1 VRRWKVQARE
11 EVLERVRE
19 AKEASRVLARLSTEV
34 KNRALMA
41 MADLLERKAELIKEE
56 NAKDLEYGKEKGL
69 SSALLDRLLLDDKRI
84 KGMADGLR
92 EVAALPDP
100 VGEVV
105 KMWKRPNGL
114 QIGKLRVPLG
124 VVAVIYESRPNVTA
138 DTAALCVK
146 SGNAIVL
153 RGGSEAIH
161 SNAVIAGILK
171 EAAQESGVPAQAIQL
186 IETTDREAVFHLL
199 RMEEYVD
206 LVVPRGGEGLIR
218 FVAENSR
225 IPVVYHY
232 KGVCHTF
239 VDRDAD
245 LDMAWNIAFNAKV
258 QRPGVCNAMET
269 LLVHRDVAKS
279 FLPEMARRFEK
290 AGVELRGCPKAR
302 DLVPQMK
309 EATEEDWYAEYLD
322 LILAVRVVDSFEE
335 AVDHIHT
342 YGSGHSEAIVT
353 TNYATAM
360 RFLQEVDA
368 AAVYV
373 NASTRFT
380 DGYEFG
386 LGAEMGISTQKLHVR
401 GPMGLEDLTC
411 CKFVILGQ
419 GQIRV

>member
-1 VRRWKVQARE
+1 MQARE
-11 EVLERVRE
+11 EVLQRVKE
-19 AKEASRVLARLSTEV
+19 AKAASRVLANLSTEV
-34 KNRALMA
+34 KNRALLA
-41 MADLLERKAELIKEE
+41 MADLLEARGEEIKKE
-56 NAKDLEYGKEKGL
+56 NARDLKYGKEKGL

-84 KGMADGLR
+84 KGMAQGLR

-138 DTAALCVK
+138 DTAALCIK

-161 SNAVIAGILK
+161 SNKIIAGILR
-171 EAAQESGVPAQAIQL
+171 EAAREAGVPPQAIQL

-199 RMEEYVD
+199 KMDEYVD

-245 LDMAWNIAFNAKV
+245 LDMAWDISFNAKV

-269 LLVHRDVAKS
+269 LLVHADIAQA
-279 FLPEMARRFEK
+279 FLPEMARRFRE
-290 AGVELRGCPKAR
+290 AGVELRGCSRAR
-302 DLVPQMK
+302 ELVPEMK
-309 EATEEDWYAEYLD
+309 EATEDDWYAEYLD
-322 LILAVRVVDSFEE
+322 LILAVRVVDNFEE

-360 RFLQEVDA
+360 RFLKEVDA

-380 DGYEFG
+380 DGFEFG

-411 CKFVILGQ
+411 CKFIILGQ
-419 GQIRV
+419 GQIRE

>member
-1 VRRWKVQARE
+1 MQARE
-11 EVLERVRE
+11 EVLQRVKE
-19 AKEASRVLARLSTEV
+19 AKAASRVLANLSTEV
-34 KNRALMA
+34 KNRALLA
-41 MADLLERKAELIKEE
+41 MADLLEARGEEIKKE
-56 NAKDLEYGKEKGL
+56 NARDLEYGKEKGL

-84 KGMADGLR
+84 KGMAQGLK

-161 SNAVIAGILK
+161 SNKIIAGILR
-171 EAAQESGVPAQAIQL
+171 EAAQEAGVPPQAIQL

-199 RMEEYVD
+199 KMDEYVD

-245 LDMAWNIAFNAKV
+245 LDMAWDISFNAKV

-269 LLVHRDVAKS
+269 LLVHADIAQA
-279 FLPEMARRFEK
+279 FLPEMARRFRE
-290 AGVELRGCPKAR
+290 AGVELRGCSRAR
-302 DLVPQMK
+302 ELVPEMK
-309 EATEEDWYAEYLD
+309 EATEDDWYAEYLD
-322 LILAVRVVDSFEE
+322 LILAVRVVESFEE

-360 RFLQEVDA
+360 RFLREVDA

-380 DGYEFG
+380 DGFEFG

-411 CKFVILGQ
+411 CKFIILGQ
-419 GQIRV
+419 GQIRE

>member
-1 VRRWKVQARE
+1 VQAKE
-11 EVLERVRE
+11 EVLQRVKE
-19 AKEASRVLARLSTEV
+19 AKAASRVLAGLSSGV
-34 KNRALMA
+34 KNRALLA
-41 MADLLERKAELIKEE
+41 MADLLEEKGDVIKRE
-56 NAKDLEYGKEKGL
+56 NAKDLEYGREKGL

-84 KGMADGLR
+84 RGMAQGLR

-105 KMWKRPNGL
+105 KMWRRPNGL

-138 DTAALCVK
+138 DTAALCIK

-161 SNAVIAGILK
+161 SNRVIAALLQ
-171 EAAQESGVPAQAIQL
+171 EAAQDAGVPPQAIQL
-186 IETTDREAVFHLL
+186 VETTDREAVFHLL
-199 RMEEYVD
+199 KMDGYVD

-239 VDRDAD
+239 VDKDAD
-245 LDMAWNIAFNAKV
+245 LEMAWSIAFNAKV

-269 LLVHRDVAKS
+269 LLVHRDIAQG
-279 FLPEMARRFEK
+279 FLPEMARRFRE
-290 AGVELRGCPKAR
+290 AGVELRGCQR
-302 DLVPQMK
+302 SRQLVPDMK

-322 LILAVRVVDSFEE
+322 LILAVRVVDSLEE

-353 TNYATAM
+353 SNYATAM
-360 RFLQEVDA
+360 KFLRGVDA

-419 GQIRV
+419 GQIRE

>member
-1 VRRWKVQARE
+1 MQARE
-11 EVLERVRE
+11 EVLQRVKE
-19 AKEASRVLARLSTEV
+19 AKAASRVLANLSTEM
-34 KNRALMA
+34 KNRALLA
-41 MADLLERKAELIKEE
+41 MADLLEARGEEIKKE
-56 NAKDLEYGKEKGL
+56 NARDLEYGKEKGL

-84 KGMADGLR
+84 KGMAQGLR

-138 DTAALCVK
+138 DTAALCIK

-161 SNAVIAGILK
+161 SNKIIAGILR
-171 EAAQESGVPAQAIQL
+171 EAAQEAGVPPQAIQL

-199 RMEEYVD
+199 KMDEYVD

-245 LDMAWNIAFNAKV
+245 LDMAWDISFNAKV

-269 LLVHRDVAKS
+269 LLVHADIAQA
-279 FLPEMARRFEK
+279 FLPEMARRFRE
-290 AGVELRGCPKAR
+290 AGVELRGCSRAR
-302 DLVPQMK
+302 ELVPEMK
-309 EATEEDWYAEYLD
+309 EATEDDWYAEYLD
-322 LILAVRVVDSFEE
+322 LILAVRVVDNFEE

-360 RFLQEVDA
+360 RFLKEVDA

-380 DGYEFG
+380 DGFEFG

-411 CKFVILGQ
+411 CKFIILGQ
-419 GQIRV
+419 GQIRE

>member
-1 VRRWKVQARE
+1 MQARE

>member
-1 VRRWKVQARE
+1 MEVEK
-11 EVLERVRE
+11 EVLEKVKK
-19 AKEASRVLARLSTEV
+19 AKEASRILARLSTKV
-34 KNRALMA
+34 KNRALVA
-41 MADLLERKAELIKEE
+41 MAKGLEERRDEIKRE

-69 SSALLDRLLLDDKRI
+69 SLAMLDRLLLDDRRI
-84 KGMADGLR
+84 EAMANGLK
-92 EVAALPDP
+92 ELAALPDP

-138 DTAALCVK
+138 DTAGLCVK

-161 SNAVIAGILK
+161 SNTVIARILK
-171 EAAQESGVPAQAIQL
+171 DAAQEAGVPKEAIQL
-186 IETTDREAVFHLL
+186 IETTDRKAVHHLL
-199 RMEEYVD
+199 KAEGYVD

-232 KGVCHTF
+232 KGVCHTY
-239 VDRDAD
+239 VDKDAD
-245 LDMAWNIAFNAKV
+245 LDMAWSICFNAKV

-269 LLVHRDVAKS
+269 LLVNEEIAPA
-279 FLPEMARRFEK
+279 FLPEMARRFRE
-290 AGVELRGCPKAR
+290 AGVELRGCPKSRA
-302 DLVPQMK
+302 LVPDMK

-322 LILAVRVVDSFEE
+322 LILAVRVVGSFEE

-353 TNYATAM
+353 QNYATAM

-411 CKFVILGQ
+411 CKFIILGQ
-419 GQIRV
+419 GQIRE

>member
-1 VRRWKVQARE
+1 MQARE

-161 SNAVIAGILK
+161 SNAVIAGILQ
-171 EAAQESGVPAQAIQL
+171 EAARESGVPAQAIQL

-199 RMEEYVD
+199 RMEGFVD

-279 FLPEMARRFEK
+279 FLPEMARRFEE

-302 DLVPQMK
+302 ELVPQMK

-335 AVDHIHT
+335 AVDHIHA

-419 GQIRV
+419 GQIRE

>member
-1 VRRWKVQARE
+1 MQARE
-11 EVLERVRE
+11 EVLQRVKE
-19 AKEASRVLARLSTEV
+19 AKAASRVLANLSTEV
-34 KNRALMA
+34 KNRALLA
-41 MADLLERKAELIKEE
+41 MADLLEARGEEIKKE
-56 NAKDLEYGKEKGL
+56 NARDLEYGKEKGL

-84 KGMADGLR
+84 KGMAQGLR

-138 DTAALCVK
+138 DTAALCIK

-161 SNAVIAGILK
+161 SNKIIAGILR
-171 EAAQESGVPAQAIQL
+171 EAAQEAGVPPQAIQL

-199 RMEEYVD
+199 KMDEYVD

-245 LDMAWNIAFNAKV
+245 LDMAWDISFNAKV

-269 LLVHRDVAKS
+269 LLVHADIAQA
-279 FLPEMARRFEK
+279 FLPEMARRFRE
-290 AGVELRGCPKAR
+290 AGVELRGCSRAR
-302 DLVPQMK
+302 ELVPEMK
-309 EATEEDWYAEYLD
+309 EATEDDWYAEYLD
-322 LILAVRVVDSFEE
+322 LILAVRVVDNFEE

-360 RFLQEVDA
+360 RFLKEVDA

-380 DGYEFG
+380 DGFEFG

-411 CKFVILGQ
+411 CKFIILGQ
-419 GQIRV
+419 GQIRE

>member
-1 VRRWKVQARE
+1 MQARE
-11 EVLERVRE
+11 EVLQRVKE
-19 AKEASRVLARLSTEV
+19 AKAASRVLANLSTEV
-34 KNRALMA
+34 KNRALLA
-41 MADLLERKAELIKEE
+41 MADLLMERAEEIKRE

-105 KMWKRPNGL
+105 KMWRRPNGL

-138 DTAALCVK
+138 DTAALCIK

-153 RGGSEAIH
+153 RGGSEAIN
-161 SNAVIAGILK
+161 SNTVIAGILR
-171 EAAQESGVPAQAIQL
+171 EAAQKAGVPAQAIQL

-199 RMEEYVD
+199 KMEEYVD

-239 VDRDAD
+239 VDKDAD
-245 LDMAWNIAFNAKV
+245 LEMAWSISFNAKV

-269 LLVHRDVAKS
+269 LLVHADIAED
-279 FLPEMARRFEK
+279 FLPEMARRFQE
-290 AGVELRGCPKAR
+290 AGVELRGCEKAR
-302 DLVPQMK
+302 QLVPGMK

-322 LILAVRVVDSFEE
+322 LILAVRVVDGFEE

-419 GQIRV
+419 GQIRE

>member
-1 VRRWKVQARE
+1 MQARE
-11 EVLERVRE
+11 EVLQRVKE
-19 AKEASRVLARLSTEV
+19 AKAASRVLANLSTEV
-34 KNRALMA
+34 KNRALLA
-41 MADLLERKAELIKEE
+41 MADLLEARGEEIKKE

-84 KGMADGLR
+84 KGMAQGLR

-138 DTAALCVK
+138 DTAALCIK

-161 SNAVIAGILK
+161 SNRIIAGILR
-171 EAAQESGVPAQAIQL
+171 EAAREAGVPPQAIQL

-199 RMEEYVD
+199 KMDEYVD

-245 LDMAWNIAFNAKV
+245 LDMAWDISFNAKV

-269 LLVHRDVAKS
+269 LLVHADIAQA
-279 FLPEMARRFEK
+279 FLPEMARRFRE
-290 AGVELRGCPKAR
+290 AGVELRGCSRAR
-302 DLVPQMK
+302 ELVPEMK
-309 EATEEDWYAEYLD
+309 EATEDDWYAEYLD
-322 LILAVRVVDSFEE
+322 LILAVRVVESFEE

-360 RFLQEVDA
+360 RFLKEVDA

-380 DGYEFG
+380 DGFEFG

-411 CKFVILGQ
+411 CKFIILGQ
-419 GQIRV
+419 GQIRE

>member
-1 VRRWKVQARE
+1 MQSKE
-11 EVLERVRE
+11 EVLRRVKE

-34 KNRALMA
+34 KNRALTA
-41 MADLLERKAELIKEE
+41 MADLLEEKATLIKEE
-56 NAKDLEYGKEKGL
+56 NAKDLEYGREKGL
-69 SSALLDRLLLDDKRI
+69 SSALLDRLLLDDRRI
-84 KGMADGLR
+84 RAMAQGLR

-105 KMWKRPNGL
+105 RMWRRPNGL

-138 DTAALCVK
+138 DTAALCIK
-146 SGNAIVL
+146 AGNAIVL
-153 RGGSEAIH
+153 RGGSEATY
-161 SNAVIAGILK
+161 SNTVIASILRDAAR
-171 EAAQESGVPAQAIQL
+171 EAGVPAQAIQL
-186 IETTDREAVFHLL
+186 IGTTDREAVFHLL

-239 VDRDAD
+239 VDRDVD
-245 LDMAWNIAFNAKV
+245 LEMAWSIAFNAKV

-269 LLVHRDVAKS
+269 LLVHEDVARV
-279 FLPEMARRFEK
+279 FLPEMARRFQG
-290 AGVELRGCPKAR
+290 AGVELRGCPKSRA
-302 DLVPQMK
+302 LVPHMK

-322 LILAVRVVDSFEE
+322 LILAVKVVVSFEE
-335 AVDHIHT
+335 AVNHIHT

-419 GQIRV
+419 GQIRE

>member
-1 VRRWKVQARE
+1 MDVER
-11 EVLERVRE
+11 EVLEKVKR
-19 AKEASRVLARLSTEV
+19 AKEASRVLARLSTGV
-34 KNRALMA
+34 KNQALLA
-41 MADLLERKAELIKEE
+41 MARLLMEMREEIKVE
-56 NAKDLEYGKEKGL
+56 NAKDLEGGKDRGL
-69 SSALLDRLLLDDKRI
+69 SPAMLDRLLLDDKRI
-84 KGMADGLR
+84 EAMAEGLR

-105 KMWKRPNGL
+105 KMWRRPNGL
-114 QIGKLRVPLG
+114 EIGKLRVPLG
-124 VVAVIYESRPNVTA
+124 VVVIIYESRPNVTA
-138 DTAALCVK
+138 DTAGLCIK

-161 SNAVIAGILK
+161 SNTIIANILR
-171 EAAQESGVPAQAIQL
+171 EAAQEAGVPKEAIQL
-186 IETTDREAVFHLL
+186 IETTDRKAVHHLL
-199 RMEEYVD
+199 KAEGYVD

-232 KGVCHTF
+232 KGVCHTY
-239 VDRDAD
+239 VDRNAD
-245 LDMAWNIAFNAKV
+245 LDMAWEICFNAKV

-269 LLVHRDVAKS
+269 LLVHRDIARA
-279 FLPEMARRFEK
+279 FLPEMARRFQE
-290 AGVELRGCPKAR
+290 AGVELRGCPESRK
-302 DLVPQMK
+302 LVPDMK
-309 EATEEDWYAEYLD
+309 EAVEEDWYAEFLD

-342 YGSGHSEAIVT
+342 YGSGHSDAIVT
-353 TNYATAM
+353 KDYSMAM
-360 RFLQEVDA
+360 RFLQEVDS

-419 GQIRV
+419 GQIRE

>member
-1 VRRWKVQARE
+1 MQARE
-11 EVLERVRE
+11 EVLQRVKE
-19 AKEASRVLARLSTEV
+19 AKAASRVLANLSTEV
-34 KNRALMA
+34 KNRALLA
-41 MADLLERKAELIKEE
+41 MADLLEARGEEIKKE

-84 KGMADGLR
+84 KGMAQGLR

-138 DTAALCVK
+138 DTAALCIK

-161 SNAVIAGILK
+161 SNRIIAGILR
-171 EAAQESGVPAQAIQL
+171 EAAREAGVPPQAIQL

-199 RMEEYVD
+199 KMDEYVD

-245 LDMAWNIAFNAKV
+245 LDMAWDISFNAKV

-269 LLVHRDVAKS
+269 LLVHADIAQA
-279 FLPEMARRFEK
+279 FLPEMARRFRE
-290 AGVELRGCPKAR
+290 AGVELRGWSRAR
-302 DLVPQMK
+302 ELVPEMK
-309 EATEEDWYAEYLD
+309 EATEDDWYAEYLD
-322 LILAVRVVDSFEE
+322 LILAVRVVESFEE

-360 RFLQEVDA
+360 RFLKEVDA

-380 DGYEFG
+380 DGFEFG

-411 CKFVILGQ
+411 CKFIILGQ
-419 GQIRV
+419 GQIRE

>member
-1 VRRWKVQARE
+1 MEVEK
-11 EVLERVRE
+11 EVLEKVKK
-19 AKEASRVLARLSTEV
+19 AKEASRILARLSTKV
-34 KNRALMA
+34 KNRALVA
-41 MADLLERKAELIKEE
+41 MAKGLEERRDEIKRE

-69 SSALLDRLLLDDKRI
+69 SLAMLDRLLLDDRRI
-84 KGMADGLR
+84 EAMANGLK
-92 EVAALPDP
+92 ELAALPDP

-138 DTAALCVK
+138 DTAGLCIK

-161 SNAVIAGILK
+161 SNTVIARILK
-171 EAAQESGVPAQAIQL
+171 DAAQEAGVPKEAIQL
-186 IETTDREAVFHLL
+186 IETTDRKAVHHLL
-199 RMEEYVD
+199 KAEGYVD

-232 KGVCHTF
+232 KGVCHTY
-239 VDRDAD
+239 VDKDAD
-245 LDMAWNIAFNAKV
+245 LDMAWSICFNAKV

-269 LLVHRDVAKS
+269 LLVNEEIAPA
-279 FLPEMARRFEK
+279 FLPEMARRFRE
-290 AGVELRGCPKAR
+290 AGVELRGCPKSRA
-302 DLVPQMK
+302 LVPDMK

-322 LILAVRVVDSFEE
+322 LILAVRVVGSFEE

-353 TNYATAM
+353 QNYATAM

-411 CKFVILGQ
+411 CKFIILGQ
-419 GQIRV
+419 GQIRE

>member
-1 VRRWKVQARE
+1 MQARE

-56 NAKDLEYGKEKGL
+56 NAKDLECGKEKGL

-161 SNAVIAGILK
+161 SNAVIAGILQ
-171 EAAQESGVPAQAIQL
+171 EAARESGVPAQAIQL

-199 RMEEYVD
+199 RMEEFVD

>member
-1 VRRWKVQARE
+1 MQARE
-11 EVLERVRE
+11 EVIQRVKE
-19 AKEASRVLARLSTEV
+19 AKAASRVLANLSTEV
-34 KNRALMA
+34 KNRALLA
-41 MADLLERKAELIKEE
+41 MADLLEARGEEIKKE
-56 NAKDLEYGKEKGL
+56 NARDLEYGKEKGL

-84 KGMADGLR
+84 KGMAQGLR

-138 DTAALCVK
+138 DTAALCIK

-161 SNAVIAGILK
+161 SNKVIAGILR
-171 EAAQESGVPAQAIQL
+171 EAAREAGVPPQAIQL

-199 RMEEYVD
+199 KMDEYVD

-245 LDMAWNIAFNAKV
+245 LDMAWDISFNAKV

-269 LLVHRDVAKS
+269 LLVHAHIAQA
-279 FLPEMARRFEK
+279 FLPEMARRFRE
-290 AGVELRGCPKAR
+290 AGVELRGCSRAR
-302 DLVPQMK
+302 ELVPEMK
-309 EATEEDWYAEYLD
+309 EATEDDWYAEYLD
-322 LILAVRVVDSFEE
+322 LILAVRVVESFEE

-360 RFLQEVDA
+360 RFLKEVDA

-380 DGYEFG
+380 DGFEFG

-411 CKFVILGQ
+411 CKFIILGQ
-419 GQIRV
+419 GQIRE

>member
-1 VRRWKVQARE
+1 MQAKE
-11 EVLERVRE
+11 EVLQRVKE
-19 AKEASRVLARLSTEV
+19 AKAASRVLAGLSSGV
-34 KNRALMA
+34 KNRALLA
-41 MADLLERKAELIKEE
+41 MADLLEEKGDVIKRE
-56 NAKDLEYGKEKGL
+56 NAKDLEYGREKGL

-84 KGMADGLR
+84 RGMAQGLR

-105 KMWKRPNGL
+105 KMWRRPNGL

-138 DTAALCVK
+138 DTAALCIK

-161 SNAVIAGILK
+161 SNRVIAALLQ
-171 EAAQESGVPAQAIQL
+171 EAAQDAGVPPQAIQL
-186 IETTDREAVFHLL
+186 VETTDREAVFHLL
-199 RMEEYVD
+199 KMDGYVD

-239 VDRDAD
+239 VDKDAD
-245 LDMAWNIAFNAKV
+245 LEMAWSIAFNAKV

-269 LLVHRDVAKS
+269 LLVHRDIAQG
-279 FLPEMARRFEK
+279 FLPEMARRFRE
-290 AGVELRGCPKAR
+290 AGVELRGCQR
-302 DLVPQMK
+302 SRQLVPDMK

-322 LILAVRVVDSFEE
+322 LILAVRVVDSLEE

-353 TNYATAM
+353 SNYATAM
-360 RFLQEVDA
+360 KFLRGVDA

-419 GQIRV
+419 GQIRE

>member
-11 EVLERVRE
+11 EVLERVKK

-34 KNRALMA
+34 KNRALMT

-56 NAKDLEYGKEKGL
+56 NAKDLECGKEKGL

-161 SNAVIAGILK
+161 SNAVIAGILQ
-171 EAAQESGVPAQAIQL
+171 EAARESGVPAQAIQL

-199 RMEEYVD
+199 RMEGFVD
-206 LVVPRGGEGLIR
+206 LVVPRGG
-218 FVAENSR
+218 
-225 IPVVYHY
+225 
-232 KGVCHTF
+232 
-239 VDRDAD
+239 
-245 LDMAWNIAFNAKV
+245 
-258 QRPGVCNAMET
+258 
-269 LLVHRDVAKS
+269 
-279 FLPEMARRFEK
+279 
-290 AGVELRGCPKAR
+290 
-302 DLVPQMK
+302 
-309 EATEEDWYAEYLD
+309 
-322 LILAVRVVDSFEE
+322 
-335 AVDHIHT
+335 
-342 YGSGHSEAIVT
+342 
-353 TNYATAM
+353 
-360 RFLQEVDA
+360 
-368 AAVYV
+368 
-373 NASTRFT
+373 
-380 DGYEFG
+380 
-386 LGAEMGISTQKLHVR
+386 
-401 GPMGLEDLTC
+401 
-411 CKFVILGQ
+411 
-419 GQIRV
+419 

>member
-1 VRRWKVQARE
+1 MQARE
-11 EVLERVRE
+11 EVIQRVKE
-19 AKEASRVLARLSTEV
+19 AKAASRVLANLSTEV
-34 KNRALMA
+34 KNRALLA
-41 MADLLERKAELIKEE
+41 MADLLEARGEEIKKE
-56 NAKDLEYGKEKGL
+56 NARDLEYGKEKGL

-84 KGMADGLR
+84 KGMAQGLR

-138 DTAALCVK
+138 DTAALCIK

-153 RGGSEAIH
+153 RGGSEAIY
-161 SNAVIAGILK
+161 SNKIIAGILR
-171 EAAQESGVPAQAIQL
+171 EAAREAGVPPQAIQL

-199 RMEEYVD
+199 KMDEYVD

-245 LDMAWNIAFNAKV
+245 LDMAWDISFNAKV

-269 LLVHRDVAKS
+269 LLVHAHIAQA
-279 FLPEMARRFEK
+279 FLPEMARRFRE
-290 AGVELRGCPKAR
+290 AGVELRGCSRAR
-302 DLVPQMK
+302 ELVPEMK
-309 EATEEDWYAEYLD
+309 EATEDDWYAEYLD
-322 LILAVRVVDSFEE
+322 LILAVRVVESFEE

-360 RFLQEVDA
+360 RFLKEVDA

-380 DGYEFG
+380 DGFEFG

-411 CKFVILGQ
+411 CKFIILGQ
-419 GQIRV
+419 GQIRE

>member
-1 VRRWKVQARE
+1 MEVEK
-11 EVLERVRE
+11 EVLEKVKK
-19 AKEASRVLARLSTEV
+19 AKEASRILARLSTKV
-34 KNRALMA
+34 KNRALVA
-41 MADLLERKAELIKEE
+41 MAKGLEERRDEIKRE
-56 NAKDLEYGKEKGL
+56 NAKDLEYGKDKGL
-69 SSALLDRLLLDDKRI
+69 SPAMLDRLLLDDRRI
-84 KGMADGLR
+84 EAMAEGLK

-138 DTAALCVK
+138 DTAGLCVK

-161 SNAVIAGILK
+161 SNTVIARILK
-171 EAAQESGVPAQAIQL
+171 DAAQEAGVPKEAIQL
-186 IETTDREAVFHLL
+186 IETTDRKAVHHLL
-199 RMEEYVD
+199 KAEGYVD

-232 KGVCHTF
+232 KGVCHTY
-239 VDRDAD
+239 VDKDAD
-245 LDMAWNIAFNAKV
+245 LDMAWSICFNAKV

-269 LLVHRDVAKS
+269 LLVNEEIAPA
-279 FLPEMARRFEK
+279 FLPEMARRFRE
-290 AGVELRGCPKAR
+290 AGVELRGCPKSRA
-302 DLVPQMK
+302 LVPDMK

-322 LILAVRVVDSFEE
+322 LILAVRVVGSFEE

-353 TNYATAM
+353 QNYATAM

-411 CKFVILGQ
+411 CKFIILGQ
-419 GQIRV
+419 GQIRE